1 MTLQGS
7 ARAVVLRQ
15 TDLARCLGGVCRREP
30 VLGESLWNHLLQR
43 QSMISVAEWFLE
55 CLSKD
60 RSSLP
65 ACNEGFFL
73 SFFFFS
79 FFLSGLMFQIVHTH
93 TYLPTQR
100 HTINTHTQSTHTHA
114 RTHARTHTSEGLT
127 RRGPD
132 DSCTPSLASGPDP
145 FGQNLTQSARTKSDT
160 GWFCTV

>member
-73 SFFFFS
+73 SFFFFFLF
-79 FFLSGLMFQIVHTH
+79 FFLG
-93 TYLPTQR
+93 
-100 HTINTHTQSTHTHA
+100 
-114 RTHARTHTSEGLT
+114 
-127 RRGPD
+127 
-132 DSCTPSLASGPDP
+132 
-145 FGQNLTQSARTKSDT
+145 
-160 GWFCTV
+160 